1 MEHVIAGPVSGEPP
15 RILVVGGGFVGM
27 YTALHLRRR
36 LRRGE
41 AVVTLVDPRGFMTF
55 QPFLAEAA
63 AGTIEPRHAVTS
75 LRRVLPG
82 TEVLSGRITRIDH
95 AARRAC
101 FQPRDGTA
109 YPLSYDILVLATG
122 SVSRTLP
129 IPGLAENAVGFK
141 TLAGAIH
148 LRNHVLAQLD
158 NAASVQDPQQRQR
171 ALTFVVVGGGFAGVE
186 ALAELQAMAERACTY
201 YPSLSPRQM
210 RWVLVEA
217 TSRILPDLDLA
228 LGQWTIRTLR
238 RRGIQVRLGTQLV
251 SAGGGH
257 VVLDDGTELDAG
269 TLVWTVGGTAN
280 PLASASDLPVDE
292 AGRVRVTE
300 CLSVTG
306 VPGAYAAGD
315 GAAVPDL
322 TRPGA
327 ICGPNAQHAARQ
339 AKTLARNIVAGLR
352 GQPPRPYRHRYLGS
366 VATLGRRQGVTQV
379 YRLRLHGFIAWLIAR
394 GYHLAW
400 VPTLN
405 HKVRILADW
414 AISMFFHADAIPLT
428 DLEHPGQEFTR
439 ALDIRQST
447 GDHDDARGPGHR
459 PAHRGEPA
467 DDDRPASPAAPRPA
481 PRCPQ
486 PHDLGPPVALP

>member
-1 MEHVIAGPVSGEPP
+1 MRIFARIGWGSMAAEQEPGPIRSMKTGSGRSQRIAGPVSGEPP
-15 RILVVGGGFVGM
+15 RILIVGGGFAGM
-27 YTALHLRRR
+27 YTARHLRHR
-36 LRRGE
+36 LRHGE

-63 AGTIEPRHAVTS
+63 AGAIEPRHAVTS

-82 TEVLSGRITRIDH
+82 TEVLTGRITRIDH

-109 YPLSYDILVLATG
+109 YSLSYDILVLATG

-129 IPGLAENAVGFK
+129 IPGLAENAAGFK
-141 TLAGAIH
+141 NLAEAVH

-158 NAASVQDPQQRQR
+158 NAASVQDPQEQRR

-186 ALAELQAMAERACTY
+186 AVAELQAMAERAGKY

-228 LGQWTIRTLR
+228 LGQWTVRTLR

-251 SAGGGH
+251 SAKGGH
-257 VVLDDGTELDAG
+257 VALGDGTELDAG

-280 PLASASDLPVDE
+280 PLASASDLPLDE
-292 AGRVRVTE
+292 AGRVRATE

-322 TRPGA
+322 TRPGT
-327 ICGPNAQHAARQ
+327 ICGPNAQHALRQ
-339 AKTLARNIVAGLR
+339 PKTLARNIVAGLR

-366 VATLGRRQGVTQV
+366 VATLGHHQGVTQI
-379 YRLRLHGFIAWLIAR
+379 YRLRLHGFPAWLIAR
-394 GYHLAW
+394 GYHLIQ

-405 HKVRILADW
+405 HKARILADW
-414 AISMFFHADAIPLT
+414 ALSMFFHADTIPLT
-428 DLEHPGQEFTR
+428 DLEHPGQELMPRWTSSKPQR
-439 ALDIRQST
+439 TS
-447 GDHDDARGPGHR
+447 DDVRGPGPR
-459 PAHRGEPA
+459 LAH
-467 DDDRPASPAAPRPA
+467 
-481 PRCPQ
+481 
-486 PHDLGPPVALP
+486 PVRRI